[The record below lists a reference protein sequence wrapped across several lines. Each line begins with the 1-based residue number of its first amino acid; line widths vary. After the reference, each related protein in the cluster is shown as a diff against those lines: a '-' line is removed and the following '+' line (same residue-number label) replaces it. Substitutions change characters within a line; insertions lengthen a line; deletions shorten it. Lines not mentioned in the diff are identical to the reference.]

1 MITKTKR
8 WGSSLAVIIP
18 KDKVIELKLKPG
30 EEINMQ
36 IEKKSNILK
45 ELFGSIKFEKSVE
58 DLLKEARKNISRLG

>member
-1 MITKTKR
+1 MITKTKQ

-58 DLLKEARKNISRLG
+58 DLLKEARKNISRWD

>member
-1 MITKTKR
+1 MITKTKQ

>member
-30 EEINMQ
+30 EEINIQ

-58 DLLKEARKNISRLG
+58 DLLKEARKNISRWG

>member
-58 DLLKEARKNISRLG
+58 DLLKEARKNISRWG